1 MARKSSPIR
10 VAKAAIVPMPRRA
23 FRTRRNAG
31 PIGRMCVTLSVFA
44 LAAAC
49 VAAPDVGGAGASGSA
64 ARAAPAI
71 SPSAAVQPSGS
82 PVSSRAPVVAVAL
95 SISAATPTSIAGK
108 PWAASS
114 ASGAV
119 YAGARLDQ
127 SARLA
132 EGGERVMT
140 LLDDAV
146 LTQDAHDGSLHLRPL
161 GGTSDKAMAA
171 TVPGKTSNATRWVS
185 AEPSGASIFLSGST
199 WNSGSRDTGIVA
211 LDVATGTTRQVTLPS
226 VLSGADINHDV
237 FRVTTLDPS
246 GTHGATA
253 LCDADTC
260 ELSAFDPSTGTTTAL
275 TSIPEGLVAAGD
287 GSAIVMSQTSLRA
300 IDLSS
305 GRTVWQFGGAEFQE
319 GFRLDGDRWVQS
331 SIDRANGWAYTVAVI
346 DLSTGKRKVIWTA
359 PVDENRVLYREL
371 STADAVTFGSEA
383 LSLELDS
390 PAVTA
395 SVLDLSS
402 GRVLKDVVR
411 LAIAR

>member
-1 MARKSSPIR
+1 VPGRASSARG
-10 VAKAAIVPMPRRA
+10 
-23 FRTRRNAG
+23 NAG
-31 PIGRMCVTLSVFA
+31 LIGRISTTLAV
-44 LAAAC
+44 LAVVAAC
-49 VAAPDVGGAGASGSA
+49 VAARDVGEGGATGSA
-64 ARAAPAI
+64 AAAALAV

-82 PVSSRAPVVAVAL
+82 PTSSRAPTVAVAV
-95 SISAATPTSIAGK
+95 SISPATPTSVAGK

-132 EGGERVMT
+132 QGGERVMT

-146 LTQDAHDGSLHLRPL
+146 LTQDEDDGSLHLRPL
-161 GGTSDKAMAA
+161 GGTSDRALGAA
-171 TVPGKTSNATRWVS
+171 VPGKAANATRWVS
-185 AEPSGASIFLSGST
+185 AESFGASIFLSGST

-211 LDVATGTTRQVTLPS
+211 LDLASGTTRQVTLPS
-226 VLSGADINHDV
+226 GLSGADIDHDV

-246 GTHGATA
+246 GAQGATA

-275 TSIPEGLVAAGD
+275 TSIPEGLVATGD
-287 GSAIVMSQTSLRA
+287 GSAIVLSQTSLRA
-300 IDLSS
+300 IDLRS
-305 GRTVWQFGGAEFQE
+305 GKSVWQFGGAEFQE
-319 GFRLDGDRWVQS
+319 GFRIDDDRWVQS

-359 PVDENRVLYREL
+359 PVDQNRVLYREL
-371 STADAVTFGSEA
+371 STADAVAFGSEA

-395 SVLDLSS
+395 SVIDLSS
-402 GRVLKDVVR
+402 GRVLQDVVR
-411 LAIAR
+411 LATVQ